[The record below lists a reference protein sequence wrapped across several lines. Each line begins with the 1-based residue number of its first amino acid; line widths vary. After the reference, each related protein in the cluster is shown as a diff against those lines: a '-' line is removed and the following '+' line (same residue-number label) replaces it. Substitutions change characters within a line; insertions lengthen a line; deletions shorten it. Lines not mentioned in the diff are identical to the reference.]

1 MEFTLV
7 TLQRWIAVL
16 VLFLCVTRVG
26 LGATIYR
33 DYAQTLREF
42 DIRSWTF
49 EHGLPSGA
57 IRTAHQTKD
66 GYLWV
71 GTQRGLA
78 RFDGTKFIV
87 FDHGNTPEL
96 PQEEIYCISED
107 AACRLWIGAYYGG
120 TLIREGNALQRVT
133 PLDLVYPVGTFCMAP
148 DGARGMWVAGQKR
161 WPLVQRFI
169 GCQPVTAFT
178 APKTPPGLSFEAIE
192 LDQTGRVWLG
202 GLLPLRI
209 LSTNGVED
217 IDITIPQ
224 QFRDLAAG
232 AILRSKSGTM
242 WVVFLKMKPAKPN
255 EIPGFN
261 GWLACYRNGEWV
273 RAPTLEDP
281 DFTNYTRA
289 TVEDAWGTLWTE
301 AMCGSVLR
309 YRSNRFE
316 QIPVVPTGPGFGSLP
331 LLFDREGSLWV
342 GGPGNFLRRLSPRRI
357 TCLTTND
364 GLVHDNA
371 WCVAEVTDGSV
382 WIGTEGGLSR
392 WKDGVFE
399 NSPMPPDL
407 PESSVRS
414 ITQDADGRIWFGT
427 IRALHSIDQGKI
439 ETVKFPGVWINS
451 KIRAVHPSRQG
462 GLWVGTVRGLIRWRN
477 GEQTTYTITNGL
489 PANEIRA
496 LLETRDG
503 SLWIGTYC
511 GGLSRLCQGQFTNL
525 GTTNGLSND
534 SVMSLYEDAQGVLW
548 AGTEHG
554 LNRIEGNSIRGFL
567 PEHGL
572 PDRSIHSIVEDD
584 QGRLWMSCD
593 HGVFWGWKRDFDTGH
608 SPGLK
613 TVRCVAYDTTDGVPQ
628 DETSGH
634 TCQPA
639 GCKTKDGRLWFAT
652 AKGVII
658 VDPRLVS
665 LDETPPL
672 AAVERVQANGR
683 IVAGSTP
690 DDVAQARSEAAA
702 SHRAPAGTNDPAP
715 ALPVPQAP
723 LKLAP
728 GTARVLEFQY
738 TANTFI
744 APEKARFKYRMLGL
758 NDAWT
763 DAGARRQAF
772 FADLKPGNYRFEVIA
787 CNHRGVWQERG
798 DIVSFTLAPFFY
810 ETWWFYILVGLA
822 SVGSVAGLVTWR
834 VRELRRIHE
843 LERIAALNE
852 QRKRIA
858 RDIHDELGASLTHIV
873 QLSGRAAGDGK
884 GDTGK
889 PGAPSSSIASIAG
902 EAVDH
907 INEIVWANNPEYDT
921 LVDLVA
927 YLREYTATFFEP
939 SGIEVGFEFPGEI
952 SESNVTGLFRR
963 GVLLIV
969 KEALHNVL
977 KHSHATQVR
986 FRLVLHAERLE
997 MCITD
1002 NGLGFVVGEGRRF
1015 GNGLGSMRSRVE
1027 ELHGT
1032 LAIRSA
1038 PGQGTTIDVSV
1049 PLQSSPLRHH

>member
-1 MEFTLV
+1 MEFTLAR
-7 TLQRWIAVL
+7 LHRCIAL
-16 VLFLCVTRVG
+16 LGLFLCALVRAYAEPPT
-26 LGATIYR
+26 R
-33 DYAQTLREF
+33 DYSQTLREF
-42 DIRSWTF
+42 EIRTWSA
-49 EHGLPSGA
+49 EHGIPSGA
-57 IRTAHQTKD
+57 VLSTYQTKD

-71 GTQRGLA
+71 ITQNALA
-78 RFDGTKFIV
+78 RFDGIRFV
-87 FDHGNTPEL
+87 AYDRGNTPLLARERTL
-96 PQEEIYCISED
+96 CICED
-107 AACRLWIGAYYGG
+107 GKQRLWIGNTEEG
-120 TLIREGNALQRVT
+120 TVIKDGNAFERIS
-133 PLDLVYPVGTFCMAP
+133 PLEPRSPTTTFCMLP
-148 DGARGMWVAGQKR
+148 DGNGGMWVGGQKR
-161 WPLVQRFI
+161 WPLVQRFV
-169 GCQPVTAFT
+169 GKQPGMAFQV
-178 APKTPPGLSFEAIE
+178 KDESPGLSFEAIA
-192 LDQTGRVWLG
+192 LDEAGRLWLG
-202 GLLPLRI
+202 GLLHLRVVT
-209 LSTNGVED
+209 TNGVEQ
-217 IDITIPQ
+217 TNFAIPE
-224 QFRDLAAG
+224 RLKRLPATAVCRSRTG
-232 AILRSKSGTM
+232 AM
-242 WVVFLKMKPAKPN
+242 WVSFMSYGPERPDGPLT
-255 EIPGFN
+255 FRS
-261 GWLACYRNGEWV
+261 WLACYKNDEWI
-273 RAPTLEDP
+273 RTPDP
-281 DFTNYTRA
+281 KNVDVTNCVTSI
-289 TVEDAWGTLWTE
+289 VEDTDGTLWMPGR
-301 AMCGSVLR
+301 AGRVMR
-309 YRSNRFE
+309 YTAGKLE
-316 QIPVVPTGPGFGSLP
+316 YLPVVPPGPEQGTGKVLC
-331 LLFDREGSLWV
+331 DREGSLWV

-399 NSPMPPDL
+399 NYPMPPDL

-462 GLWVGTVRGLIRWRN
+462 GLWVGTVRGLIRWQN

-534 SVMSLYEDAQGVLW
+534 SVMSLYEDARGVLW

-572 PDRSIHSIVEDD
+572 PDRSIHSVVEDD

-608 SPGLK
+608 SPGLT

-652 AKGVII
+652 AKGVVI

-683 IVAGSTP
+683 LIAGSTP
-690 DDVAQARSEAAA
+690 EDVAQARSQAAA
-702 SHRAPAGTNDPAP
+702 IDRSPAGTNDPAP
-715 ALPVPQAP
+715 VLPVPQAP

-744 APEKARFKYRMLGL
+744 APEKARFKYRLLGL

-772 FADLKPGNYRFEVIA
+772 FTDLKPGNYRFEVIA

-843 LERIAALNE
+843 LERINALNE

-873 QLSGRAAGDGK
+873 QLSGRAAGDGN
-884 GDTGK
+884 GNEEES
-889 PGAPSSSIASIAG
+889 GAPSSRIASIAG

-939 SGIEVGFEFPGEI
+939 SGVEVRFEFPGEI
-952 SESNVTGLFRR
+952 SESNVAGLFRR

-986 FRLVLHAERLE
+986 FRLVLHHDRLDV
-997 MCITD
+997 CITD

-1032 LAIRSA
+1032 LTIRSA
-1038 PGQGTTIDVSV
+1038 PGRGTTIDVSV
-1049 PLQSSPLRHH
+1049 PLQSSPLRPR

>member
-1 MEFTLV
+1 MFRTNAEPP
-7 TLQRWIAVL
+7 A
-16 VLFLCVTRVG
+16 
-26 LGATIYR
+26 R
-33 DYAQTLREF
+33 DYSQTLREF
-42 DIRSWTF
+42 EIRTWSA
-49 EHGLPSGA
+49 EHGMPSGA
-57 IRTAHQTKD
+57 VLSTYQTKD

-71 GTQRGLA
+71 ITQNALA
-78 RFDGTKFIV
+78 RFDGTRFV
-87 FDHGNTPEL
+87 AYDRGNTPL
-96 PQEEIYCISED
+96 LAPGRTLCVSED
-107 AACRLWIGAYYGG
+107 ADQRLWIGSTAEG
-120 TLIREGNALQRVT
+120 TIVKEGNTFKRIT
-133 PLDLVYPVGTFCMAP
+133 PVEPHAQTTTFCLLP
-148 DGARGMWVAGQKR
+148 DGGRGMWVAGQRR
-161 WPLVQRFI
+161 WPMVKRYVDEK
-169 GCQPVTAFT
+169 PVTAFT
-178 APKTPPGLSFEAIE
+178 LHNQHPGLSFETIG
-192 LDQTGRVWLG
+192 LDETGRLWLG
-202 GLLPLRI
+202 GLLCLRVVN
-209 LSTNGVED
+209 TNGVEL
-217 IDITIPQ
+217 TNFAIPEP
-224 QFRDLAAG
+224 FNKLSATAVCRTRTSA
-232 AILRSKSGTM
+232 M
-242 WVVFLKMKPAKPN
+242 WVSFMSYGPERPDGP
-255 EIPGFN
+255 EGFRS
-261 GWLACYRNGEWV
+261 WLACYKDEKWIRT
-273 RAPTLEDP
+273 PDP
-281 DFTNYTRA
+281 KNVEVTNYIKSI
-289 TVEDAWGTLWTE
+289 VEDTRGVLWM
-301 AMCGSVLR
+301 AGSAGRVLR
-309 YRSNRFE
+309 YKAGQLE
-316 QIPVVPTGPGFGSLP
+316 YLPVVPPGPLEGTGGVHC
-331 LLFDREGSLWV
+331 DREGNLWV
-342 GGPGNFLRRLSPRRI
+342 SGPGNSLKRLTPRRI
-357 TCLTTND
+357 TCLTTNE
-364 GLVHDNA
+364 GLVHDDA
-371 WCVAEVTDGSV
+371 WCVSEAADGSV

-399 NSPMPPDL
+399 NYPMPPDE
-407 PESSVRS
+407 PESSVRT
-414 ITQDADGRIWFGT
+414 ITQDVDGRIWFGT
-427 IRALHSIDQGKI
+427 IRALHSINQGKI

-451 KIRAVHPSRQG
+451 KIRAVHPSRLG
-462 GLWVGTVRGLIRWRN
+462 GLWVGTVRGLIRLQGSER
-477 GEQTTYTITNGL
+477 TTYTITNGL

-503 SLWIGTYC
+503 SLWVGTYC
-511 GGLSRLCQGQFTNL
+511 GGLSRLREGQFTNL

-554 LNRIEGNSIRGFL
+554 LNRIEGNSIRVFL

-613 TVRCVAYDTTDGVPQ
+613 TVRCVAYDITDGVPQ

-639 GCKTKDGRLWFAT
+639 GCRTKDGRLWFAT
-652 AKGVII
+652 AKGVVIA
-658 VDPRLVS
+658 DPRLVS
-665 LDETPPL
+665 LDEAPPL

-683 IVAGSTP
+683 LIAGSTP
-690 DDVAQARSEAAA
+690 DDVAQARSQAAA
-702 SHRAPAGTNDPAP
+702 IDRSPAGTNDPAP
-715 ALPVPQAP
+715 VLPVPQAP

-744 APEKARFKYRMLGL
+744 APEKARFKYRLLGL

-763 DAGARRQAF
+763 DAGNRRQAF
-772 FADLKPGNYRFEVIA
+772 FTDLKPGNYRFEVIA

-798 DIVSFTLAPFFY
+798 DIVSFTLVPFYY
-810 ETWWFYILVGLA
+810 ETWWFYILVGLV

-843 LERIAALNE
+843 LERVNALNE

-873 QLSGRAAGDGK
+873 QLSGRAEGSGNGNEEK
-884 GDTGK
+884 S
-889 PGAPSSSIASIAG
+889 GAPSSRIASIAG

-939 SGIEVGFEFPGEI
+939 SGVEVRFEFPGEI

-986 FRLVLHAERLE
+986 FRLVLHPERLE
-997 MCITD
+997 ICITD

-1027 ELHGT
+1027 ELQGT